1 MCRAQYTTFGLLKMR
16 IDYED
21 VLFCFV
27 LRSQSTLTKISSKF
41 GIAEKPRA
49 GLNLFNGNP
58 WGDKLLI
65 WFQFIMLF
73 DWRYLPVISSLFQW
87 VLTQPPA
94 LFSSSSAVPPPFERL
109 FFFFLLAAS
118 LTTVKSKS
126 VERVTNIINWVFM
139 RTRLELFDNCKS

>member
-21 VLFCFV
+21 VLFFV
-27 LRSQSTLTKISSKF
+27 LFYDQSTLTKISSKF

-49 GLNLFNGNP
+49 SLNLFNGNP

-65 WFQFIMLF
+65 WFQLIMLF

-94 LFSSSSAVPPPFERL
+94 TFSSSSAVPPPFERL
-109 FFFFLLAAS
+109 FFLLAAS